1 MIKKA
6 FHACKGGIFLPVAVL
21 LLVISASCAWSAWQI
36 EYTDEYL
43 NMLRNQ
49 GEPLPPKRFGNF
61 ATKQEIIDAMEQW
74 GREQDVDPWRIMHPA
89 PGGFD
94 EPGASSGAGT
104 VTEEKAWG
112 EDGYGIPFYNI
123 IKNLQQKSLERRM
136 EKAREL
142 NLKGNEEYNKKNWSG
157 AIKYYKEALKSSPD
171 DTVILE
177 NLRKA
182 EEMEKLQAFMAS
194 GMVEYNKGNYESAVK
209 HFEQALKGRPDNA
222 SIKEWLESAKIMLQS
237 EKDSKLYFEE
247 RERQRKKRELEARQ
261 KFETEQK
268 EKVKAE
274 SAFAEMQAESLD
286 FLGKPS
292 GAVSSKETIPEGK
305 TQSASLQQVYVPV
318 PPSFPVA
325 TTGKI
330 ERDSPPVIKLPPEA
344 YKIIGFVGQNIKKM
358 PQKFAETVIT
368 VLGGGSQL
376 GIIKITKGLSDEAGR
391 SMQSAVEIIGKGYP
405 ESETESLIKGS
416 EFRAMK
422 VYVESFSPVPV
433 PFSRE
438 EQQEMEINGRKWFN
452 WLTSPFGG
460 NG

>member
-1 MIKKA
+1 
-6 FHACKGGIFLPVAVL
+6 
-21 LLVISASCAWSAWQI
+21 
-36 EYTDEYL
+36 
-43 NMLRNQ
+43 
-49 GEPLPPKRFGNF
+49 
-61 ATKQEIIDAMEQW
+61 
-74 GREQDVDPWRIMHPA
+74 
-89 PGGFD
+89 
-94 EPGASSGAGT
+94 
-104 VTEEKAWG
+104 
-112 EDGYGIPFYNI
+112 
-123 IKNLQQKSLERRM
+123 
-136 EKAREL
+136 
-142 NLKGNEEYNKKNWSG
+142 
-157 AIKYYKEALKSSPD
+157 
-171 DTVILE
+171 
-177 NLRKA
+177 
-182 EEMEKLQAFMAS
+182 
-194 GMVEYNKGNYESAVK
+194 
-209 HFEQALKGRPDNA
+209 
-222 SIKEWLESAKIMLQS
+222 
-237 EKDSKLYFEE
+237 
-247 RERQRKKRELEARQ
+247 
-261 KFETEQK
+261 
-268 EKVKAE
+268 
-274 SAFAEMQAESLD
+274 MQAESLD

-344 YKIIGFVGQNIKKM
+344 YKIIGFVGQNIEKM